1 VRCCVAAPAFTDMNC
16 VRKHLSAIK
25 GGRLAAAAPAQVVS
39 LIIPD
44 VPGDDPSVIAH
55 PVRRC
60 PTRPRSPMLG
70 DPAFERT
77 VTRLVA
83 TPQAA
88 LEAAAEVAR
97 QTGVLPLI
105 LGDSIEGEATEVG
118 RVMGGIAPQVTRHHQ
133 PAPPPCVLISGG
145 ETTVTVHGHGRGARN
160 VEFLLALAIELNGL
174 AGVYALAADTD
185 GVDGAAKVAGAFI
198 TPDTTL
204 PDAICSALRR
214 MAGVLPISAAVSY
227 TSSGFTS
234 LCTARERP
242 AAPILSISPN
252 QSVAARKGLRRAA
265 MSSPLLLGPH
275 LA

>member
-105 LGDSIEGEATEVG
+105 LGDSIEGEALAVSWADCSSGHPSSPTRAAALRADLRRRDDSNGTRPWPGRAKCGISACTGDRAEWTCGRICARCRYRWSRWCRESCRRFYYAGHDAAGCDLLRASPHGG
-118 RVMGGIAPQVTRHHQ
+118 RV
-133 PAPPPCVLISGG
+133 
-145 ETTVTVHGHGRGARN
+145 
-160 VEFLLALAIELNGL
+160 
-174 AGVYALAADTD
+174 ADQ
-185 GVDGAAKVAGAFI
+185 
-198 TPDTTL
+198 
-204 PDAICSALRR
+204 RR
-214 MAGVLPISAAVSY
+214 CQLY
-227 TSSGFTS
+227 
-234 LCTARERP
+234 
-242 AAPILSISPN
+242 
-252 QSVAARKGLRRAA
+252 
-265 MSSPLLLGPH
+265 
-275 LA
+275 